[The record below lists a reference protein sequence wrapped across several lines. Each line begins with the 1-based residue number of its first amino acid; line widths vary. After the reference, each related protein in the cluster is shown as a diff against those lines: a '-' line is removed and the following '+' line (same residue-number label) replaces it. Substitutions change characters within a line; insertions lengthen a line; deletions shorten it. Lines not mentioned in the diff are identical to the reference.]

1 MQTLQS
7 PIALTSRCRSRWVAA
22 VLLSL
27 STSAMAA
34 TGAASSEIEARYS
47 QDRAK
52 CLSGMSNQDRATCL
66 KEAGAA
72 RVAARQG
79 QLEDAGESKQRNAK
93 LRCNAL
99 TGDDAKDCR
108 SRMDGN
114 GTVSGSVEAG
124 GLLRETVTTQITP
137 VVPPASAPSPAVPA
151 SATSAR

>member
-1 MQTLQS
+1 M
-7 PIALTSRCRSRWVAA
+7 SRGRSLWVAVA
-22 VLLSL
+22 LLSL
-27 STSAMAA
+27 SASAMAA
-34 TGAASSEIEARYS
+34 TGAASSEIEARYA

-72 RVAARQG
+72 RAAARQG
-79 QLEDAGESKQRNAK
+79 QLEDAGAAKQRNAK
-93 LRCNAL
+93 MRCDAL

-108 SRMDGN
+108 SRADGK

-124 GLLRETVTTQITP
+124 GVLRETVTTQITP

>member
-7 PIALTSRCRSRWVAA
+7 PIPLTSRCRSLRVAA
-22 VLLSL
+22 ALLSL
-27 STSAMAA
+27 SASAMAA
-34 TGAASSEIEARYS
+34 TSAASSEIEARYA

-72 RVAARQG
+72 RAAARQG
-79 QLEDAGESKQRNAK
+79 QLDDAGASKQRNAK
-93 LRCNAL
+93 MRCDAL

-124 GLLRETVTTQITP
+124 GVLRETVTTQITP
-137 VVPPASAPSPAVPA
+137 VVPPASAPTPAVPA

>member
-1 MQTLQS
+1 MQTLHS
-7 PIALTSRCRSRWVAA
+7 IVRSASRRRGLWAA
-22 VLLSL
+22 VGLLSL
-27 STSAMAA
+27 SASAMAA
-34 TGAASSEIEARYS
+34 TGAASAEIQARYA

-52 CLSGMSNQDRATCL
+52 CLSGLSNQDRVTCL

-72 RVAARQG
+72 RAAARQG
-79 QLEDAGESKQRNAK
+79 QLEDAGASKQRNAT
-93 LRCNAL
+93 LRCEAL

-124 GLLRETVTTQITP
+124 GVLRETVTTQITP